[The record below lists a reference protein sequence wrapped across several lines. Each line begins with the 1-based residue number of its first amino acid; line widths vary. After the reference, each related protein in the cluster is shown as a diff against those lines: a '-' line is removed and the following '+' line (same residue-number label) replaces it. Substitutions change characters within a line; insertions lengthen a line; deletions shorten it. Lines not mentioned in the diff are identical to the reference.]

1 MRDSVLEQVQAQLPP
16 HFQDAQFSV
25 ANHRKN
31 CVSLYRLHARCTQ
44 VTEQTERG
52 TRLVGEKAFNETF
65 FGCLH
70 RVLGLKRGVKNADR
84 ICKFA
89 ATYAAYILEQFAAQD
104 EDTETPAMRFVTIL
118 LKHLL
123 KGFRAKNKHVRL
135 RCCHCVSLLI
145 NVMDCLDDDLF
156 ETLLTMLM
164 ERLTDREAAIRVQAV
179 IALARLQTDED
190 GTEDHTLRL
199 LLHILRHDSSAEVR
213 RAALFNIP
221 PTPTTLPYL
230 LERLQD
236 VDATNRRCVYLGSLK
251 MLLDTQPLIER
262 EDGLTVREALGL
274 GEVSLS
280 EVVRIGLHER
290 DQSVRKAARKLV
302 SMWLEATGFDILALL
317 NLLHVSRSANG
328 EPVVL
333 ALLEDMPALRSQVTE
348 ILSQQDVFWQDM
360 SPAKALLARCFVM
373 YCTTHA
379 LERELDTC
387 IPVVTALVFRIQ
399 AEYDALNQVL
409 EQQAEEEAQ
418 DDDMPILQ
426 DNRAMS
432 RVFVVSEMLTIA
444 MYCDYGDEMG
454 RQKMYM
460 LVREMLGNAW
470 LPAEL
475 VPRCLD
481 VLLRLSSGHRDFLQM
496 VVELVQSLDEDMV
509 DPDASVRQ
517 ALSWHQR
524 VHADNP
530 EMTPQRAA
538 NKAALEARRL
548 LIVQS
553 MLERI
558 ACSLQDD
565 TSLEG
570 LIQELIVPTIQS
582 RDVALREQG
591 IVCLGLCSVLD
602 EKAALVT
609 FPLLLSQ
616 IQRAQGS
623 IRTRCVECLFDLT
636 IVHGIDALCS
646 QSAEVAAENEFD
658 GDREQGLQY
667 ARQQMVNFLLS
678 LLEHDD
684 PNVQTI
690 ASEGMA
696 KLMLTGTLV
705 EDDVLKS
712 LILTYMSPY
721 TADHSALRQCLSYF
735 LPLFCSSHVRHQHMV
750 QRVFCDTMDVLVSV
764 YEDASVRS
772 QMITPS
778 QMATQ
783 FIDWCHPSRL
793 LLSEPDEWI
802 HMDLGIKLLEHALTS
817 TSKELRKALV
827 HVLGKLAWP
836 ARPLDSVRA
845 TKLDTLAKELR
856 ARADDASM
864 RLALSRFEAALAKHT
879 EGLPDAEAL
888 ASLTPLLASL
898 PPVKSAPASRS
909 AQRRTARSPSIQAET
924 EDEAEEDIEDEEDEE
939 DDEDELAL

>member
-1 MRDSVLEQVQAQLPP
+1 
-16 HFQDAQFSV
+16 
-25 ANHRKN
+25 
-31 CVSLYRLHARCTQ
+31 
-44 VTEQTERG
+44 
-52 TRLVGEKAFNETF
+52 
-65 FGCLH
+65 
-70 RVLGLKRGVKNADR
+70 
-84 ICKFA
+84 
-89 ATYAAYILEQFAAQD
+89 
-104 EDTETPAMRFVTIL
+104 
-118 LKHLL
+118 
-123 KGFRAKNKHVRL
+123 
-135 RCCHCVSLLI
+135 
-145 NVMDCLDDDLF
+145 
-156 ETLLTMLM
+156 
-164 ERLTDREAAIRVQAV
+164 
-179 IALARLQTDED
+179 
-190 GTEDHTLRL
+190 
-199 LLHILRHDSSAEVR
+199 
-213 RAALFNIP
+213 
-221 PTPTTLPYL
+221 
-230 LERLQD
+230 
-236 VDATNRRCVYLGSLK
+236 
-251 MLLDTQPLIER
+251 
-262 EDGLTVREALGL
+262 
-274 GEVSLS
+274 
-280 EVVRIGLHER
+280 
-290 DQSVRKAARKLV
+290 
-302 SMWLEATGFDILALL
+302 
-317 NLLHVSRSANG
+317 
-328 EPVVL
+328 
-333 ALLEDMPALRSQVTE
+333 
-348 ILSQQDVFWQDM
+348 
-360 SPAKALLARCFVM
+360 
-373 YCTTHA
+373 
-379 LERELDTC
+379 
-387 IPVVTALVFRIQ
+387 
-399 AEYDALNQVL
+399 
-409 EQQAEEEAQ
+409 
-418 DDDMPILQ
+418 
-426 DNRAMS
+426 
-432 RVFVVSEMLTIA
+432 
-444 MYCDYGDEMG
+444 
-454 RQKMYM
+454 
-460 LVREMLGNAW
+460 
-470 LPAEL
+470 
-475 VPRCLD
+475 
-481 VLLRLSSGHRDFLQM
+481 M

-517 ALSWHQR
+517 ALSWRQR

-530 EMTPQRAA
+530 EMTPERAA

-591 IVCLGLCSVLD
+591 IVCLGLCSILD
-602 EKAALVT
+602 GKAALVT

-696 KLMLTGTLV
+696 KLMLTGTLK

-909 AQRRTARSPSIQAET
+909 AQRRTARSPSTQAET
-924 EDEAEEDIEDEEDEE
+924 EDEAEEDIEDEED
-939 DDEDELAL
+939 DEDELAL